1 MRYSQFA
8 YLISGLLT
16 LVCGCH
22 SCNSSVEDV
31 NAKSLRSST
40 TNPNAIWVSLP
51 DPMFIAASG
60 RDYKGVIHITIRDE
74 GSFGTSGKSPYTML
88 TFCFVDSDKEN
99 DIPPRI
105 YIGGTFP
112 TEPGVRMLS
121 AYESEVIIESLRT
134 YLESHY
140 KKDELASLLKEPELP
155 IDSRLR
161 SELPHCLIHI
171 LDQYKHLTK

>member
-8 YLISGLLT
+8 CLISGLLT

-22 SCNSSVEDV
+22 SFNSSVEAV

-74 GSFGTSGKSPYTML
+74 GSFLASGKTPYTML

-112 TEPGVRMLS
+112 TEAGIRMLS
-121 AYESEVIIESLRT
+121 AHESEVIIEALRT
-134 YLESHY
+134 YLESNY
-140 KKDELASLLKEPELP
+140 KKDELASILKEPELP
-155 IDSRLR
+155 IDSELR
-161 SELPHCLIHI
+161 SEFPHCLIHI
-171 LDQYKHLTK
+171 LSQHKRLTK

>member
-1 MRYSQFA
+1 MRNSQSA
-8 YLISGLLT
+8 CLVSCLLT

-22 SCNSSVEDV
+22 SRNSSVEDI
-31 NAKSLRSST
+31 NTKPPRSST
-40 TNPNAIWVSLP
+40 PSPNEIMVSLP
-51 DPMFIAASG
+51 DPMFIAANG
-60 RDYKGVIHITIRDE
+60 RDSNGVIHITIRDE

-171 LDQYKHLTK
+171 LDQHKHLTK